1 MNIPLRVLIVE
12 DSEDDTLLL
21 LRALRHGGYNPQYE
35 RVETEKAM
43 KAALD
48 RQGWDVVIA
57 DYSLPSFS
65 GIKALEVMKRRE
77 PDVPF
82 IIVSGAIGEDLAV
95 GAMKA
100 GAQDYLMKDNLTRL
114 APAIGRELAEAEMR
128 RSREKAQEQIRQ
140 QAALLD
146 IAQDAIIVQ
155 DLEGRICFWNK
166 SAERLYGWSA
176 EEAIERLAEELL
188 FGKTAPQMD
197 GARQMLATQGEW
209 CGELQQ
215 IAKSG
220 HEVTV
225 ESRWKLIRDEKGHP
239 RSIFVVNTDITE
251 KKKLEAQFLR
261 SQRLESIG
269 TLASGIAHD
278 LNNVLTP
285 VLLALPILEQKL
297 SDDSGKRIL
306 DMVETSVR
314 RGADIVKQVLAFGRG
329 LEGKHVQLQ
338 PRYLIKE
345 IKKMIQETFPKSI
358 EIVTEFHKNLWT
370 ISGDAT
376 QLEQVLLNLCVNA
389 RDAMPNGGLLKISAE
404 NVVLDENYVRMNI
417 DAKVGSYV
425 MITVSDTGTGIPEGI
440 LNKIFDPFFTT
451 KEVGKG
457 TGLGLSTAIAI
468 VKSYGGFVNVYSEV
482 GEGTCFKIYF
492 PAIVK
497 PEPKK
502 KATKLPKLPTGNGE
516 LILVVDDEVSI
527 REITQETL
535 ESFGYRVLGAQ
546 DGTEAVAL
554 YAQNIQEVQVVLTD
568 MRMPYMDGVAT
579 IRALRK
585 INPKLKI
592 ITTSGLT
599 ASRKIAKASGVNV
612 QAFLPKPYTAERLL
626 RLLHKVLKLK

>member
-1 MNIPLRVLIVE
+1 
-12 DSEDDTLLL
+12 
-21 LRALRHGGYNPQYE
+21 
-35 RVETEKAM
+35 
-43 KAALD
+43 
-48 RQGWDVVIA
+48 
-57 DYSLPSFS
+57 
-65 GIKALEVMKRRE
+65 
-77 PDVPF
+77 
-82 IIVSGAIGEDLAV
+82 
-95 GAMKA
+95 
-100 GAQDYLMKDNLTRL
+100 MKDNLTRL

-358 EIVTEFHKNLWT
+358 EIVTEFPKNLWT

-389 RDAMPNGGLLKISAE
+389 RDAMPNGGLLRISAE
-404 NVVLDENYVRMNI
+404 NAVLDENYVRMNI

-612 QAFLPKPYTAERLL
+612 QAFLPKPYTAEKLL